1 MIAGTGILLR
11 HFLRRGW
18 LAIGAWSVALTL
30 LYYSQAVGV
39 DGLYETQA
47 EFDAAAAAMEHNA
60 AFIAM
65 AGPARALNTI
75 GGQVTWQSTAFGAIL
90 IGLMV
95 MFMLGRHTR
104 VEEETGREELLRAA
118 PIGPFA
124 TLTAGVLVCLIASA
138 VAGVLTA
145 LSLISYPLAAA
156 DSWGLGIGLMLCG
169 WFFTAVAALAAQLT
183 SSPRGMYG
191 VTGIVIGVS
200 YVLRALGDV
209 GDSALSWLSPI
220 GWYQGMHAFSG
231 LRWWPALLL
240 AGGFVVCLAAAYAV
254 CTRRDYGG
262 GVFAARPGPASASPA
277 LTTWPGLAWRLQRPA
292 VIGWA
297 LGMLFGGF
305 AYGSMGSDVGDLLG
319 EGAAADVFAAA
330 DGSLLDGFY
339 ASAVLILAMCCCGF
353 AISSALR
360 PRNEEDGRRIESLL
374 ATGQRRSVW
383 LLGHVAITVAGT
395 VLLLVLASI
404 GLGLGYAWST
414 DQLGD
419 AGVVFGYVPAALP
432 YAVPVLLL
440 SAVARLLHGVAP
452 RLASLAWLG
461 LVIALVAMIFGP
473 LLNLPDWFVDLSP
486 FSHLAL
492 MPAEDFRWRPVA
504 VLGGIA
510 LALSVLG
517 QLAFSRRDVR
527 T

>member
-1 MIAGTGILLR
+1 MVTGTGVLLR
-11 HFLRRGW
+11 HFLRRSW
-18 LAIGAWSVALTL
+18 LSISVWSVALTL

-39 DGLYETQA
+39 DGLYKTQE
-47 EFDAAAAAMEHNA
+47 EFEVAAAAMEHNA

-65 AGPARALNTI
+65 AGPARALDTI
-75 GGQVTWQSTAFGAIL
+75 GGQVTWQSTAFGAIM

-95 MFMLGRHTR
+95 MFFLGRHTR

-118 PIGPFA
+118 PVGPFA
-124 TLTAGVLVCLIASA
+124 TLTAGVLLCLIASA

-145 LSLISYPLAAA
+145 VSLISFPLAAA
-156 DSWGLGIGLMLCG
+156 DSWALGIGLMLCG

-191 VTGIVIGVS
+191 VTGLVIGVS
-200 YVLRALGDV
+200 YLIRALGDV
-209 GDSALSWLSPI
+209 GDNGLSWLSPI
-220 GWYQGMHAFSG
+220 GWYQAMHAFSG

-240 AGGFVVCLAAAYAV
+240 AGGFVVALVAAYAV
-254 CTRRDYGG
+254 NARRDYGG
-262 GVFAARPGPASASPA
+262 GVFAARPGPAHASSS
-277 LTTWPGLAWRLQRPA
+277 LTAWPGLAWRLQRPA

-297 LGMLFGGF
+297 LGLFFGGL

-319 EGAAADVFAAA
+319 DGAAVDVFAAA

-339 ASAVLILAMCCCGF
+339 ASAVLILALCCCGF

-360 PRNEEDGRRIESLL
+360 PRNEEEGRRLESLL

-383 LLGHVAITVAGT
+383 LLGHVAITVGGT
-395 VLLLVLASI
+395 LVMLVFASV

-414 DQLGD
+414 DDLGD
-419 AGVVFGYVPAALP
+419 LGTIFGYVPAALP
-432 YAVPVLLL
+432 YVVPVLLL
-440 SAVARLLHGVAP
+440 SGIARLLHGVAP

-461 LVIALVAMIFGP
+461 LVVALVAMIFGP
-473 LLNLPDWFVDLSP
+473 LLDLPDWFVDLSP

-492 MPAEDFRWRPVA
+492 MPAEDFRWQPVA
-504 VLGGIA
+504 VLGAIA
-510 LALSVLG
+510 FGLSALG
-517 QLAFSRRDVR
+517 QLAFARRDVH